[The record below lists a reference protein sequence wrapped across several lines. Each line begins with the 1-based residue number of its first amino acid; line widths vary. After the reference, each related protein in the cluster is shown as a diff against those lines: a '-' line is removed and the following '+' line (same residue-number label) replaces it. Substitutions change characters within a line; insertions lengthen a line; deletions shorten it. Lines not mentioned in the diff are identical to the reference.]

1 MDHLPDGRSKALTTA
16 FLLLLVSPTACS
28 GAMDSQNSPPTFT
41 ENPAPRQTYRLTLR
55 IEGAPGPLEI
65 VSSAAQYDVVNPE
78 CLPPPKDNPGGH
90 TSAVPTHDI
99 PLRLQRVSD
108 NEYAGVVH
116 VDGMV
121 DADYHGRGVCRWKL
135 IQAQVQLQAPG
146 AQGGTRFVAKLN
158 GDEVS
163 QGTAKAIHYW
173 KARYP
178 SEPGADSYRDYGQPD
193 LQKVPADQREEFFD
207 IVLTAGEA

>member
-1 MDHLPDGRSKALTTA
+1 MAKTTPATLALDKAQGISAEAAKAYVDAASEAREKPSAATRTA
-16 FLLLLVSPTACS
+16 AK
-28 GAMDSQNSPPTFT
+28 AASQS
-41 ENPAPRQTYRLTLR
+41 LR
-55 IEGAPGPLEI
+55 
-65 VSSAAQYDVVNPE
+65 AAQYDVVNPE

-108 NEYAGVVH
+108 NEYVGVVH

-146 AQGGTRFVAKLN
+146 AEGGTRFVAKLN